1 MLHALLAI
9 PLGLAIGLSLGTLGG
24 GGSIL
29 TVPALVYVLG
39 ESAGTATAGSLV
51 IVGAASLAGAASHA
65 RAGHV
70 RWRAGSAFGLSGIVA
85 AYLGSRLSTAVNP
98 DVLLLAFA
106 GLMVVAAAA
115 MLLRRTT
122 NPDGTP
128 STVKAEPRSRG
139 GTALRVLGAGLVV
152 GFLTG
157 FFGVGG
163 GFVIVPGLVF
173 ALGYEM
179 PVAVATSLLVIA
191 VNTAVALVARI
202 GHTSFDVVVLVPFIV
217 AAAAG
222 ALAGRRVADRVSA
235 RALTRSFALLL
246 LVIAAYVAVRAVSG
260 LRG

>member
-1 MLHALLAI
+1 VTHALLAI
-9 PLGLAIGLSLGTLGG
+9 PLGIAIGVSLGALGG

-51 IVGAASLAGAASHA
+51 IVGTAALAGAASHA
-65 RAGHV
+65 RERRV
-70 RWRAGSAFGLSGIVA
+70 RWRAGSAFGVAGIAA
-85 AYLGSRLSTAVNP
+85 AYLGSRLNAAVDPNL
-98 DVLLLAFA
+98 LLLAFA

-115 MLLRRTT
+115 MLWRQRNGGDDTKSDV
-122 NPDGTP
+122 PAKAR
-128 STVKAEPRSRG
+128 STA
-139 GTALRVLGAGLVV
+139 GTALRVVGAGLLV

-191 VNTAVALVARI
+191 INTVVALIARV
-202 GHTSFDVVVLVPFIV
+202 GHSTFDLLVLVPFIV

-222 ALAGRRVADRVSA
+222 ALGGRRVADRVSP
-235 RALTRSFALLL
+235 RTLTRSFALLL
-246 LVIAAYVAVRAVSG
+246 LVIAAYVAVRAVIALHG
-260 LRG
+260 